1 MILTRDG
8 CHLCAEALA
17 LAEAICSDAGA
28 SLLALDVDA
37 DADLKAR
44 YTDHVPVT
52 FVDGRQLS
60 IWFLDADALRA
71 ALAVQLS

>member
-37 DADLKAR
+37 DA
-44 YTDHVPVT
+44 
-52 FVDGRQLS
+52 
-60 IWFLDADALRA
+60 LRS